1 MTIHAAKGLEFKAVF
16 VTGLEENLFPS
27 QLSLNVR
34 EELEEERRLFYVA
47 LTRAEE
53 FLTLTYATSRYKW
66 GQIDY
71 CEPSRFLQEIDQ
83 SLLDMPTEN
92 NGGSGFFSFENERSS
107 FGSFSPRKIS
117 GEGFNPM
124 RKTHIPTAS
133 PKPQGSFKPLAK
145 KPIADSAGSSNEF
158 IPDNP
163 QKLKVGMR
171 VEHERFG
178 MGKVMVIDTQSG
190 DKKAIVLFEKAGQ
203 KQLLLKFARLKIFES

>member
-1 MTIHAAKGLEFKAVF
+1 
-16 VTGLEENLFPS
+16 
-27 QLSLNVR
+27 
-34 EELEEERRLFYVA
+34 
-47 LTRAEE
+47 
-53 FLTLTYATSRYKW
+53 
-66 GQIDY
+66 
-71 CEPSRFLQEIDQ
+71 
-83 SLLDMPTEN
+83 
-92 NGGSGFFSFENERSS
+92 
-107 FGSFSPRKIS
+107 
-117 GEGFNPM
+117 M